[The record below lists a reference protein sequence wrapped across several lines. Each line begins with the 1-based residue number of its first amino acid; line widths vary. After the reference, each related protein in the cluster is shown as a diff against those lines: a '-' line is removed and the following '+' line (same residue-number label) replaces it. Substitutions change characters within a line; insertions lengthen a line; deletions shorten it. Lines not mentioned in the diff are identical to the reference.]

1 MTNPMSGPATYQ
13 GQVCDSISIVCVLC
27 KSKENTFAV
36 GYRHEINLTFG
47 SKFGH
52 MKKFTIEFTWAV
64 IFTLASLLWTVLEKS
79 LGFHD
84 ARIGSQM
91 IFSWLFGIPAIAVY
105 FFALKD
111 KRNNYY
117 NRVASW
123 RQLFLSGVIMSV
135 FVALISPLAQYISNH
150 VVSPDYIKNA
160 IRYFVDVRKMSVE
173 NAQVFF
179 SFRSLVLQSISNGIS
194 IGVLLSAILALV
206 LKTAPPQPETPPS
219 KTKKK

>member
-1 MTNPMSGPATYQ
+1 MTSPMSGPATYH
-13 GQVCDSISIVCVLC
+13 GQVCDKISIVRVLR
-27 KSKENTFAV
+27 KSKENTAA
-36 GYRHEINLTFG
+36 GNYRHEINLTFG

-91 IFSWLFGIPAIAVY
+91 IFSWLFGIPAVVIY

-111 KRNNYY
+111 KRNNFF
-117 NRVASW
+117 NGVANW
-123 RQLFLSGVIMSV
+123 RQLFLSGVIVSV
-135 FVALISPLAQYISNH
+135 FVALMSPLAQYISNH

-160 IRYFVDVRKMSVE
+160 IRYFVDVRKMSEE
-173 NAQVFF
+173 NARVFF
-179 SFRSLVLQSISNGIS
+179 SPRSLILQSISNGIS
-194 IGVLLSAILALV
+194 VGVLLSSVLALV